1 MKMNDQPY
9 NPDNEFQ
16 SKARRSK
23 VFSVFELNGADTY
36 FTKMQGD
43 LIVPINSDDQ
53 LEGFMVCGPKKS
65 GKVYDHKDIKV
76 LELLAKRVQ
85 ALVFTSK
92 LYKKDLENQLALN
105 NERNRISRDMH
116 DELGAGLTKITMLS
130 ELPAALPQQNSEETS
145 YRLNKISSSS
155 RELVSKLN
163 VIIWAL
169 NPNFNNLE
177 SLIGYT
183 RRLIGD
189 FLDNT
194 DIDFSINNIEDI
206 PDISITPEYRRNVFY
221 SVQEVVNNA
230 VKHSSCTRIAIH
242 IALKEGFLKITIKDN
257 GIGFNPEK
265 TSSYRNGLSNL
276 KKRAQEL
283 EGDCEILSSP
293 GNGCTIKLRF
303 SLP

>member
-1 MKMNDQPY
+1 M
-9 NPDNEFQ
+9 
-16 SKARRSK
+16 
-23 VFSVFELNGADTY
+23 
-36 FTKMQGD
+36 
-43 LIVPINSDDQ
+43 
-53 LEGFMVCGPKKS
+53 
-65 GKVYDHKDIKV
+65 
-76 LELLAKRVQ
+76 
-85 ALVFTSK
+85 
-92 LYKKDLENQLALN
+92 
-105 NERNRISRDMH
+105 
-116 DELGAGLTKITMLS
+116 
-130 ELPAALPQQNSEETS
+130 
-145 YRLNKISSSS
+145 
-155 RELVSKLN
+155 
-163 VIIWAL
+163 IIWAL
-169 NPNFNNLE
+169 NPNYNNLE

-194 DIDFSINNIEDI
+194 DIDFRINNIEDI